1 MDLIMN
7 ICDRVIVMN
16 DGKHLVEGTPAEIK
30 TNPQV
35 LEAYLGEKTA

>member
-16 DGKHLVEGTPAEIK
+16 DVRDSMGAIGIWKIQDGNIVNKSVE
-30 TNPQV
+30 V
-35 LEAYLGEKTA
+35 